1 MAKMLLITNSD
12 GQIVGAAR
20 PATASTTGPNTAIR
34 PLPGQSI
41 HEADVP
47 DEIAGLSSGHLL
59 YQAFMG
65 ATFDAATGKL
75 TLKS

>member
-1 MAKMLLITNSD
+1 MAKMLIITDNE
-12 GQIVGAAR
+12 GRIIGAAR
-20 PATASTTGPNTAIR
+20 PANPSSTGPNTAIR

-47 DEIAGLSSGHLL
+47 DEIAALKSGHLL
-59 YQAFMG
+59 YQAFTG
-65 ATFDAATGKL
+65 ASFDAATGKL